1 MIKPSFN
8 VSAAVSGSRSIE
20 LLHLQLFANL
30 MALTQYRYV
39 CETEKNFTV
48 LGFYVRLVT
57 VEYYSSMVKYCYSI
71 TVRYNYDVE
80 VGGRNQ
86 QGEGRVHIKNQLKLK
101 LSPNFS
107 TSTCK
112 LTNCATQTYKQEHIS
127 DNLKY

>member
-71 TVRYNYDVE
+71 TVRYYYDVE

-86 QGEGRVHIKNQLKLK
+86 QGEGRVL
-101 LSPNFS
+101 
-107 TSTCK
+107 
-112 LTNCATQTYKQEHIS
+112 
-127 DNLKY
+127 